1 MIRPMAA
8 SRVFISYSHDSQ
20 EHCDRVFALAQQLR
34 RDGVDA
40 ELDQFHQD
48 ELLHWPRWCEE
59 QMRPD
64 NSDFVICVCTP
75 EYKRRVEGRAAADV
89 GKGVFWEGT
98 LLYSYLYDEK
108 GNQRCIPVL
117 ISRGEDADIPQ
128 ILSGYTRFCLSSFDL
143 ADTRSDYAGLYRLL
157 TRQPSARPGE
167 LGQPKKLQ
175 PLGEKERQTDFVKL
189 TGQVLAGISDVRSDT
204 TEILEILQDRSRP
217 LPFGDDLAELLQKAH
232 DAASE
237 HAANWLSHPRLAAKP
252 LVTLQAVKLDE
263 EGKETRELLDLAS
276 IEGSLMEGR
285 RIVLEAPGGRGK
297 TTTLVQLAQRLCK
310 SARLAFLVDLP
321 SWVRSRQNILEF
333 IAHMPPFRSRSIDG
347 GKLARLYSAEH
358 FSFLLNG
365 WNEISETYSEEAPRA
380 LAQLERSFPAAG
392 IIVATRTH
400 HISPPLPGSFRA
412 KLLPLNRAQRTEYLK
427 LSLPDQAEALDS
439 QLDANHVLDE
449 LTRTPLIL
457 AEVATI
463 FRSGAAIP
471 TTKMGVLGSV
481 TKLLQHS
488 EEHRDHLQRPPL
500 TGQASDYL
508 TELSVQMTTR
518 GDVTISEQRARSIC
532 CSVSFRLRAS
542 GQIATLSE
550 PASVLPN
557 TLYAHHVLERIE
569 YPWVAFRFQ
578 HQQFQEFYAV
588 LS

>member
-1 MIRPMAA
+1 
-8 SRVFISYSHDSQ
+8 
-20 EHCDRVFALAQQLR
+20 
-34 RDGVDA
+34 
-40 ELDQFHQD
+40 
-48 ELLHWPRWCEE
+48 
-59 QMRPD
+59 
-64 NSDFVICVCTP
+64 
-75 EYKRRVEGRAAADV
+75 
-89 GKGVFWEGT
+89 
-98 LLYSYLYDEK
+98 
-108 GNQRCIPVL
+108 
-117 ISRGEDADIPQ
+117 
-128 ILSGYTRFCLSSFDL
+128 
-143 ADTRSDYAGLYRLL
+143 
-157 TRQPSARPGE
+157 
-167 LGQPKKLQ
+167 
-175 PLGEKERQTDFVKL
+175 
-189 TGQVLAGISDVRSDT
+189 
-204 TEILEILQDRSRP
+204 
-217 LPFGDDLAELLQKAH
+217 LLQKAQ
-232 DAASE
+232 DANLEETAG
-237 HAANWLSHPRLAAKP
+237 WLAHPRLTGKP
-252 LVTLQAVKLDE
+252 LVTLQAVKLNE
-263 EGKETRELLDLAS
+263 EGKETRELFDLAS

-285 RIVLEAPGGRGK
+285 RIVLEAPAGRGK
-297 TTTLVQLAQRLCK
+297 TTTLVQLAQRLGK

-321 SWVRSRQNILEF
+321 SWVRSPRNTLEF
-333 IAHMPPFRSRSIDG
+333 IAHTPPFRSRSNDG
-347 GKLARLYSAEH
+347 GNLASLYRTEH
-358 FSFLLNG
+358 FSFLLNR

-532 CSVSFRLRAS
+532 CSVSVRLRAS
-542 GQIATLSE
+542 GQIA
-550 PASVLPN
+550 PCRN
-557 TLYAHHVLERIE
+557 
-569 YPWVAFRFQ
+569 Q
-578 HQQFQEFYAV
+578 HQ
-588 LS
+588 S